1 MENLQSQGGHT
12 IAPIT
17 QMILPEPVDDE
28 SLHVYLKERIAA
40 IHSNPEVQLPAG
52 AYMEF
57 YQAVWKLLYQDPN
70 ADGRDRANI
79 MQLVIGPSTIYKNL
93 TDFLAQHLQTVV
105 QRLQSVDDGLLLEVY
120 LAEWD
125 RYAAAAKRLN
135 RLLELINRHYVLRN
149 IDEGKEGIYKIR
161 TLHFVQWRAHVWE
174 KISDSVIDA
183 ALRTMERGDEKAASF
198 NHILERFA
206 SLRVDDPPESDP
218 RRSVRRKL
226 EAAFVPEIEAH
237 DQKLRQLNVE
247 RTSFTPGESY
257 VEG

>member
-1 MENLQSQGGHT
+1 MCICRVCSPT
-12 IAPIT
+12 
-17 QMILPEPVDDE
+17 
-28 SLHVYLKERIAA
+28 R
-40 IHSNPEVQLPAG
+40 
-52 AYMEF
+52 
-57 YQAVWKLLYQDPN
+57 KLVFTV
-70 ADGRDRANI
+70 
-79 MQLVIGPSTIYKNL
+79 QLVIGPSTIYKNL